1 MAPSDVPDISTLTIH
16 EIATTEESDIA
27 WVHNRLRSYNTVKPG
42 GNDFRAVH
50 LFLRDHKGVLQG
62 GLLGWTLWSWMHIDA
77 LWVEEALRGRGLGLR
92 LLREAER
99 IAVQRGCTQAET
111 DTFDFQAP
119 GFYEKA
125 GYTVFGKLEG
135 IGGRFTRYYVRKD
148 LGRD

>member
-1 MAPSDVPDISTLTIH
+1 MATNDVPNISNLTIH
-16 EIATTEESDIA
+16 EIATPDEADIA
-27 WVHNRLRSYNTVKPG
+27 WVHNRLRRYNTEKPG
-42 GNDFRAVH
+42 GNDFRTLH
-50 LFLRDHKGVLQG
+50 LFLRDEEGALQG
-62 GLLGWTLWSWMHIDA
+62 GLLGWTLWSWLHIDA
-77 LWVEEALRGRGLGLR
+77 LWVEDSLRGHGLGLR

-99 IAVQRGCTQAET
+99 VAVQRGCNQAET

-148 LGRD
+148 LK